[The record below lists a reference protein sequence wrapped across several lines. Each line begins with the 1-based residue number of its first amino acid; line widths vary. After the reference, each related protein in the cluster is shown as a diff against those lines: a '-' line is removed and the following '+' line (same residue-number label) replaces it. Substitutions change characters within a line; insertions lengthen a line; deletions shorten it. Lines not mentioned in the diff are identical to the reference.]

1 MENEKGA
8 YMTEGK
14 KRTDLSIVLG
24 GAAGQ
29 GVQTVEKIL
38 VHGLKRFGYNVF
50 AGKEYMSRVRGGV
63 NSAEI
68 RLGSK
73 RVSAWLDRIDVLL
86 PFSADAV
93 AHLKGRISKETIL
106 LGDKDK
112 ICLGCPAEVK
122 RFMNIPF
129 DRMADDVGGK
139 IFINV
144 IAAGLL
150 MGMIGVKL
158 EDLKSFIAEF
168 FHLKGED
175 IVRKNVIAVSLGH
188 REGRDLCRKE
198 GIQFQIEK
206 HPAVP
211 GEILI
216 NGAEGVGIGALAGG
230 CDFVS
235 SYPMS
240 PSTGVLVFMAGQAHT
255 FGCVVEQVEDEIAAI
270 NMALGASYA
279 GARPL
284 VTTSGG
290 GFALMSEGV
299 SLAGMIETP
308 VVVHIAQRP
317 GPATGLPT
325 RTEQG
330 DLELVLYAGHGEF
343 PRVILAPGNLTEAV
357 TLTHKAFDLADKF
370 QIPVFILTD
379 QYFVD
384 ATYNTPMPD
393 IDGLTSKRHII
404 QTAKGYRRFRLNDSG
419 ISPRGIPGHGEGFVG
434 VDSDEHDEQAH
445 ITESM
450 DIRLKMVDKRLRKM
464 ALIQGESVLP
474 ELVGSRNYKYLL
486 IGWGSTL
493 EIVKEALDVIGRDDI
508 AFLHFKQVYPLPEVF
523 FLAASAAEKV
533 AVIENNAT
541 AQLARLIKLHGGLD
555 ISRRILKYDGLP
567 FSVEEAAG
575 RIRSTFLDE
584 GTS

>member
-1 MENEKGA
+1 
-8 YMTEGK
+8 
-14 KRTDLSIVLG
+14 
-24 GAAGQ
+24 
-29 GVQTVEKIL
+29 
-38 VHGLKRFGYNVF
+38 
-50 AGKEYMSRVRGGV
+50 
-63 NSAEI
+63 
-68 RLGSK
+68 
-73 RVSAWLDRIDVLL
+73 
-86 PFSADAV
+86 
-93 AHLKGRISKETIL
+93 
-106 LGDKDK
+106 
-112 ICLGCPAEVK
+112 
-122 RFMNIPF
+122 
-129 DRMADDVGGK
+129 
-139 IFINV
+139 
-144 IAAGLL
+144 
-150 MGMIGVKL
+150 
-158 EDLKSFIAEF
+158 
-168 FHLKGED
+168 
-175 IVRKNVIAVSLGH
+175 
-188 REGRDLCRKE
+188 
-198 GIQFQIEK
+198 
-206 HPAVP
+206 
-211 GEILI
+211 
-216 NGAEGVGIGALAGG
+216 
-230 CDFVS
+230 
-235 SYPMS
+235 
-240 PSTGVLVFMAGQAHT
+240 
-255 FGCVVEQVEDEIAAI
+255 
-270 NMALGASYA
+270 
-279 GARPL
+279 
-284 VTTSGG
+284 
-290 GFALMSEGV
+290 MSEGI

-357 TLTHKAFDLADKF
+357 SLAQKAFDLADKF

-384 ATYNTPMPD
+384 AAYNTPMPD

-404 QTAKGYRRFRLNDSG
+404 QTTKGYSRFRLNDSG

-445 ITESM
+445 ITENM

-541 AQLARLIKLHGGLD
+541 AQFARLIKLHGGLD

-575 RIRSTFLDE
+575 RIRATFLDE
-584 GTS
+584 GKS